1 MLPATGGNTMNAGRP
16 TRSTDRIERIARG
29 MAAIALLAALAWA
42 VMSGSTPAEFLPDAL
57 WG

>member
-1 MLPATGGNTMNAGRP
+1 MNAGRP

-42 VMSGSTPAEFLPDAL
+42 VMSGSTPAEFLPDML